1 VIRVDALW
9 LAVQP
14 LDMRAGTEAAL
25 AAWSRCSAQ
34 PDLIMR
40 TCSPTDRPTE

>member
-1 VIRVDALW
+1 VLIRVDALW

-25 AAWSRCSAQ
+25 ARMVTMFGPA
-34 PDLIMR
+34 R
-40 TCSPTDRPTE
+40 TSPCVPVL